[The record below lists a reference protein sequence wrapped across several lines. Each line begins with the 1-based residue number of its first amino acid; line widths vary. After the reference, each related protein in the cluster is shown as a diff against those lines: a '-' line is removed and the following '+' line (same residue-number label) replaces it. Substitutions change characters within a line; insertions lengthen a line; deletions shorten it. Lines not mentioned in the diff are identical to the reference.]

1 MGLLPHISTSSFD
14 AAQQTAVLIGALL
27 GLAASA
33 ALLLYVFV
41 FRGLIGQLWNA
52 FTSRLQLSDPAIKEE
67 MLKKLSSERLHHASC
82 MNIFVT
88 GWCCTNIA
96 IMVVNMSSGVVRW
109 QTFWQDALWIFAT
122 FACVLSHVAMQQRQ
136 RTSTVTAAYVT
147 FMIWQTL
154 YMSAGPA
161 EQLPF
166 VAAAGFSVLI
176 RGLWSLVC
184 MNWPLVGC
192 LTALHFVCVCAGFA
206 RTEPSYTSDGQV
218 ENLDVVKVFA
228 GGELI
233 GDMAILVFAPLWR
246 HFSCLRI
253 LHEIQASISQSEN
266 EAARSLLNIVCDSTV
281 ELDANLQIIDETP
294 RLASLLQHGCDRS
307 LKGVSILQFVLEE
320 DHQMFT
326 DRMNSAGDES
336 VANLF
341 HARMRD
347 GINNVLKMEIF
358 HVPVTGCCLRA
369 DSHLIGVREY
379 ADVTEGV
386 GTLWDCGRGYKG
398 QLVPASDAPDP
409 PSVRSESAGPWSST
423 SSESSLGSRSSS
435 GQGELVACIDV
446 VSPRWEIK
454 HFAPSFGL
462 FFGAVARSGRPH
474 RKARQL
480 LEWIKPEDRRS
491 LIGWV
496 QDAYQDMRAQRD
508 EGRAFAQV
516 ARSFPAGPVCF
527 RPPAVWHVKA
537 KLAYAASITLA
548 LPDERDDQ
556 NSMARLIFSDVWVVQ
571 HNSTLHEL

>member
-1 MGLLPHISTSSFD
+1 MGLLPHIATASFG
-14 AAQQTAVLIGALL
+14 AAPQAAVLVGALL

-33 ALLLYVFV
+33 ALLLYIFV

-52 FTSRLQLSDPAIKEE
+52 FASRLQLSDPAMKEE
-67 MLKKLSSERLHHASC
+67 ILKRLSSERLHHACC

-88 GWCCTNIA
+88 GWCCTKIA
-96 IMVVNMSSGVVRW
+96 IVVANILSGAARW
-109 QTFWQDALWIFAT
+109 QTFWQDALLIFAT
-122 FACVLSHVAMQQRQ
+122 FACVLSHVAIQQRQ
-136 RTSTVTAAYVT
+136 RSSTVTAVYVT

-154 YMSAGPA
+154 FMSSGPA

-206 RTEPSYTSDGQV
+206 RTAASCTNDGQV
-218 ENLDVVKVFA
+218 ENVDVVKVFV
-228 GGELI
+228 GGELV
-233 GDMAILVFAPLWR
+233 GDITILVFAPLWR

-266 EAARSLLNIVCDSTV
+266 EAARSLLNIVCDATV
-281 ELDANLQIIDETP
+281 ELDGNLQIMDETS

-307 LKGVSILQFVLEE
+307 LKGVSILQFVVEE
-320 DHQMFT
+320 DHHMFT
-326 DRMNSAGDES
+326 DRMSSAGDES

-341 HARMRD
+341 HARVRD
-347 GINNVLKMEIF
+347 GISNVLKMEIF
-358 HVPVTGCCLRA
+358 HVPVTGCRLRA
-369 DSHLIGVREY
+369 DSHLIGVREF

-386 GTLWDCGRGYKG
+386 GTLWDGKRGPTG
-398 QLVPASDAPDP
+398 QLVRASDAPDP
-409 PSVRSESAGPWSST
+409 PNARSESAGPWSST
-423 SSESSLGSRSSS
+423 SSESSSGSRSSRC
-435 GQGELVACIDV
+435 QGELVACIDV

-454 HFAPSFGL
+454 HFAPSLGL
-462 FFGAVARSGRPH
+462 FLGAVPH
-474 RKARQL
+474 RRAREL
-480 LEWIKPEDRRS
+480 LRWIKPEDRGS

-508 EGRAFAQV
+508 EGRADVRA

-556 NSMARLIFSDVWVVQ
+556 SSMARLIFSDVWVVQ
-571 HNSTLHEL
+571 QSSTLHEL